1 MFIPSDG
8 RRKSRNKPRRLASE
22 LRNRRIEMNVVQIII
37 TVEPQEKE
45 TAIKVVNRA
54 LKNAEEN
61 NEIETAFNVQVL
73 DEKK

>member
-1 MFIPSDG
+1 
-8 RRKSRNKPRRLASE
+8 
-22 LRNRRIEMNVVQIII
+22 MNVVQSII